1 MTRTRLLPA
10 RLALVALS
18 AGAGLVA
25 CGGPSAEEVVEG
37 RPWQVTVY
45 YTAVE
50 SFHDGPLVEVT
61 GCRSRGCAARDEPL
75 GRYPRGFADTV
86 REEGTGRIT
95 SGEHAG
101 RYLNWSYDIEYW
113 LDDAP
118 RNAHGGALEPFR
130 SAAADGVPDG
140 TGLRL
145 VGCGTQDDGRPTPDE
160 VCRTLGAGRWRI
172 EDRFTPGLGGDA
184 HIDLYIGEEDVP
196 DFTTA
201 GTTYVSMRD
210 VRFVVER

>member
-1 MTRTRLLPA
+1 MTGPPLLVH
-10 RLALVALS
+10 LAVVAAC
-18 AGAGLVA
+18 AGSSLTA
-25 CGGPSAEEVVEG
+25 CGRPSPEELVEG
-37 RPWQVTVY
+37 RPWLVTVY

-61 GCRSRGCAARDEPL
+61 GCRSRGCAERDESL
-75 GRYPRGFADTV
+75 GRYPRSFADAV

-113 LDDAP
+113 LDDSP
-118 RNAHGGALEPFR
+118 RNAHGGTLEPFR
-130 SAAADGVPDG
+130 SAAADGIPDG
-140 TGLRL
+140 TSLRL
-145 VGCGTQDDGRPTPDE
+145 VDCGTQENGQAAPAE
-160 VCRTLGAGRWRI
+160 VCRALGAGRWRI

-184 HIDLYIGEEDVP
+184 HIDLYIGEEDIP

-201 GTTYVSMRD
+201 GETYVSLRD
-210 VRFVVER
+210 ADFVVER